1 MIHKWEVTIPRLS
14 GKMPRTAYIYLP
26 ESYEKNPDKRYP
38 VMYMFDGHNL
48 FYDECATYG
57 KSWGL
62 KDFLDGWHKKIIV
75 VGIECGH
82 DGQERLSEYLP
93 YPANQGSNFAKF
105 QPMGKETMDWIVG
118 EVKPYIDREFR
129 TIPFRECTA
138 IGGSSMG
145 GLMSVYAAARY
156 NRWFSKAAC
165 LSSSIGFCPSGIMKD
180 LDESEISPDTRVFLS
195 WGTIEARGIID
206 PEGDDHNSY
215 TYRRNKAVFNKLN
228 RHGALPM
235 LYCQVGGRHCEEDWE
250 KQIPAFMHF
259 LWES

>member
-1 MIHKWEVTIPRLS
+1 MSYIVKTDFFYPPRGSVRRLH
-14 GKMPRTAYIYLP
+14 IYLP
-26 ESYEKNPDKRYP
+26 DGYDDSDERYP
-38 VMYMFDGHNL
+38 VMYFFDGHNL
-48 FYDECATYG
+48 FYDEDATYG
-57 KSWGL
+57 RSWGL
-62 KDFLDGWHKKIIV
+62 KTYLDSWWKKMIIV
-75 VGIECGH
+75 GMECSHTGH
-82 DGQERLSEYLP
+82 ERMDEYLP
-93 YPANQGSNFAKF
+93 HSAWRQKF
-105 QPMGKETMDWIVG
+105 TPMGDLTMQWIVNDI
-118 EVKPYIDREFR
+118 KPYIDSNYR
-129 TIPFRECTA
+129 TMPFRECTG